1 MWKNLNWQTEI
12 LQGAKDKK
20 ELLTLKKYFSTQRI
34 YFLKQ
39 EAATYEKAAL
49 LYFTLRRKGIT
60 PRSTI
65 DMLIAL
71 TAIEFNL
78 LLLHDDRDFDVMAE
92 HIPELNILNI
102 LE

>member
-1 MWKNLNWQTEI
+1 
-12 LQGAKDKK
+12 
-20 ELLTLKKYFSTQRI
+20 
-34 YFLKQ
+34 
-39 EAATYEKAAL
+39 